1 VAIWFMNGGTKV
13 GEAYPGG
20 AGGNNDWKIQGTAA
34 N

>member
-1 VAIWFMNGGTKV
+1 MNGGTKV

-20 AGGNNDWKIQGTAA
+20 AGGDNNWKIQGNAA